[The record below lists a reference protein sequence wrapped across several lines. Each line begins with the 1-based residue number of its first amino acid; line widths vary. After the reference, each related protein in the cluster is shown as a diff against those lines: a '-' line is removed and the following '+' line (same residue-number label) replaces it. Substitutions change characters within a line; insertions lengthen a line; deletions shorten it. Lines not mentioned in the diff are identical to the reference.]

1 MRLGQPKLLD
11 LEHGCSPLAGE
22 GLGRGVMEQ
31 QEFAKHLRHRM
42 TDSENKLWRHLRAHR
57 LNGKKFRRQ
66 QPIGPYVVDFVH
78 FGARLIV
85 EADGGQHNDAPHD
98 ERRDAWLRTQGFKVL
113 RFWNNEIMSNLDGV
127 LITVMAA
134 LNELP
139 PPLPNPSPARGEGL
153 LMPLPNP
160 SPARGEGR
168 FPSREKTCPSNP

>member
-1 MRLGQPKLLD
+1 
-11 LEHGCSPLAGE
+11 
-22 GLGRGVMEQ
+22 MEQ